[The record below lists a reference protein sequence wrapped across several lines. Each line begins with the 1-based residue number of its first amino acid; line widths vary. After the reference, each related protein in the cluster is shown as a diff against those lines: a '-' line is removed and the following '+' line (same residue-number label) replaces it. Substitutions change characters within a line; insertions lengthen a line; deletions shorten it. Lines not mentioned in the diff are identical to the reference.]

1 MRVSRWGRF
10 NKFRDTAGRRLYPT
24 DEGQLVNVSGR
35 GSVKVP
41 GTVGGLAVAATDGL
55 GIGGATYPE
64 SILVFR
70 SADTILFE
78 GSMLR
83 FRYEEVAG
91 PESVKLGVWAY
102 SAVIVRQAANSVR
115 RIAITS

>member
-1 MRVSRWGRF
+1 M
-10 NKFRDTAGRRLYPT
+10 
-24 DEGQLVNVSGR
+24 VNVSGR

-41 GTVGGLAVAATDGL
+41 GTVGGFAVAATDGL

-64 SILVFR
+64 NILVFR
-70 SADTILFE
+70 SGDTILFE
-78 GSMLR
+78 GNMLR

-115 RIAITS
+115 RVQITAAT